1 MLTRPSSLQVPGG
14 LRCGGLNSKAEM
26 YETLSCLPMTVKENL
41 DRAALKVSH
50 KQWLA
55 LELSERQLIRD
66 LPGDTDSQL
75 RELSDLVHRLVLQR
89 CGEKPPLMSAVQ
101 QHDALPPV
109 ELPTDLAAN
118 ARELG
123 IELAPDHAVMM
134 ILGLV
139 RQLHSFLSVGDK
151 GRLEYR
157 GLRQPLLRCRRH
169 ACRHSCGGSNRS
181 CDPPSPE
188 ALQCPPALLRS
199 PAPARGNRERAQRH
213 FSS

>member
-123 IELAPDHAVMM
+123 IELAPDHW
-134 ILGLV
+134 
-139 RQLHSFLSVGDK
+139 
-151 GRLEYR
+151 
-157 GLRQPLLRCRRH
+157 
-169 ACRHSCGGSNRS
+169 
-181 CDPPSPE
+181 
-188 ALQCPPALLRS
+188 ALLDEDERYVLMKLGGTRRVKHNLE
-199 PAPARGNRERAQRH
+199 AALREFLREEMAGFPLSQH
-213 FSS
+213 STHQP